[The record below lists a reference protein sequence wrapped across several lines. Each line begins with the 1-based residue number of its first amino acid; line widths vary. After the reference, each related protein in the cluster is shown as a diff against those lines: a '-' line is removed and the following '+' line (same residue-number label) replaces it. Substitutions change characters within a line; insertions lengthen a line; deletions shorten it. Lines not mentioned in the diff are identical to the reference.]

1 MKPTRFCDSEGQRG
15 LVAVPPHLEDLFSSS
30 FLVLMHEIIGTFN
43 VDHSP
48 YHLGQLTNFDE
59 ELPYQISLS
68 LSLSQM
74 DNCPPYRLSFV
85 WTIPS

>member
-1 MKPTRFCDSEGQRG
+1 
-15 LVAVPPHLEDLFSSS
+15 
-30 FLVLMHEIIGTFN
+30 MHEIIGTFN

-68 LSLSQM
+68 LSLS
-74 DNCPPYRLSFV
+74 LSLK
-85 WTIPS
+85 WTIAHPIGCLLCGRYQANRVGWLGLVPNFGACLIFGG